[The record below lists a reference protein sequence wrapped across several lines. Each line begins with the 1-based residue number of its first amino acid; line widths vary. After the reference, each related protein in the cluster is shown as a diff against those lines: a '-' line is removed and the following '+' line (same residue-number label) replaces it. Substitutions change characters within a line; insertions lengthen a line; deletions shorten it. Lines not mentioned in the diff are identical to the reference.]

1 MNIVKRLGVL
11 GLLCLLASTGR
22 AEEPAASSDSYR
34 LQAGDV
40 LTVSVWKETDLTA
53 EIFVRPDGF
62 ISFPLSGDVQA
73 ANHTVSE
80 LRDALEERVRKL
92 VPEAAVSVLLKL
104 PQGNRIYVLG
114 KVQKPGD
121 FMMVRPTDVMQA
133 VALAG
138 GTTPFAD
145 LNDIRILRR
154 ENGRQISL
162 PFRYGDVER
171 GRRLDQNIL
180 LRGGDTVVV
189 P

>member
-1 MNIVKRLGVL
+1 MNSFKHLGVF
-11 GLLCLLASTGR
+11 GLLWLTALA
-22 AEEPAASSDSYR
+22 AFADEPAAGQDGYL

-40 LTVSVWKETDLTA
+40 LAISVWKETDRTA
-53 EIFVRPDGF
+53 EIFVRPDGC
-62 ISFPLSGDVQA
+62 ISVPLSGDVPA
-73 ANHTVSE
+73 AGPTVSD
-80 LRDALEERVRKL
+80 LRMALEARVRRL
-92 VPEAAVSVLLKL
+92 VPEAAVSVLLKM

-114 KVQKPGD
+114 KVQRPGD

-154 ENGRQISL
+154 ENGRQVSL
-162 PFRYGDVER
+162 PFHYAEVER

-180 LRGGDTVVV
+180 LQGGDTVVV

>member
-1 MNIVKRLGVL
+1 MNIFKHLGVF
-11 GLLCLLASTGR
+11 GLLWLVALTVQAD
-22 AEEPAASSDSYR
+22 EPSPTQGSYR
-34 LQAGDV
+34 LQAGDI
-40 LTVSVWKETDLTA
+40 LSISVWKEADLTA

-62 ISFPLSGDVQA
+62 ISFPLSGEVPA
-73 ANHTVSE
+73 AGQTVGE
-80 LRDALEERVRKL
+80 LRQALESRVRRL

-104 PQGNRIYVLG
+104 PQGNRIFVLG
-114 KVQKPGD
+114 KVQRPGD

-154 ENGRQISL
+154 ENGRQVSL
-162 PFRYGDVER
+162 PFHYAEVER
-171 GRRLDQNIL
+171 GRRLDQNIIL
-180 LRGGDTVVV
+180 QGGDTVVV